1 MMRERAI
8 GQGCVLR
15 QYRGDYLKRV
25 QEGNTDISKPK
36 DFTRDNKRVGYLVN

>member
-8 GQGCVLR
+8 GQGGVLR

-36 DFTRDNKRVGYLVN
+36 DFIRDNKYISYLVN